1 MIYSHFDVDC
11 FTMQCLSVGMSG
23 GRTYVDTGS
32 GTNTLCL
39 PHNPDPSPPDFPRSF
54 QHNDV
59 SYAGS
64 IHGSEYQF
72 NYRHVAIDDDVPCA
86 ACMVT
91 NASSTLMIP
100 AKTSCP
106 IGWTVQYQGVLT
118 SGKQGHQAT
127 DYLCLDQNPEYLTE
141 GARMHNYDGK
151 LFYPVHAIC
160 GSLPCPPYKGHA
172 ATAVLCSLFHVT
184 AGNVVITSMC
194 FYFMNNKFESKYIFI
209 LVVFR
214 CRSN

>member
-1 MIYSHFDVDC
+1 M
-11 FTMQCLSVGMSG
+11 LAVGMSG
-23 GRTYVDTGS
+23 GRYYLDTGS

-59 SYAGS
+59 AYAGS

-72 NYRHVAIDDDVPCA
+72 NYRHVDIDDDVPCA

-91 NASSTLMIP
+91 NARSTLMIP

-118 SGKQGHQAT
+118 SGKQGYQAT

-141 GARMHNYDGK
+141 GARMHNYDGR
-151 LFYPVHAIC
+151 LFYPVLAIC
-160 GSLPCPPYKGHA
+160 GSLPCPPYKRQQLLSC
-172 ATAVLCSLFHVT
+172 VVCS
-184 AGNVVITSMC
+184 M
-194 FYFMNNKFESKYIFI
+194 
-209 LVVFR
+209 
-214 CRSN
+214 